1 MSGMALAVAF
11 TLLPLIVWQVL
22 RTKALS
28 KQRRKH
34 ERFVMNSEIKVKVGN
49 RELVGQMNTISVGGL
64 SFKTDEMLDK
74 GGIVTMMIE
83 SPDGQEKIQVQG
95 HIVWNEENRA
105 YGVQFDQAKDSIASH
120 IQSWTRNLV
129 KAN

>member
-1 MSGMALAVAF
+1 
-11 TLLPLIVWQVL
+11 
-22 RTKALS
+22 
-28 KQRRKH
+28 
-34 ERFVMNSEIKVKVGN
+34 
-49 RELVGQMNTISVGGL
+49 MNTISVGGL